1 MTQLA
6 PVGSVS
12 LYRPQGDVGRL
23 MNSLLATQMQPEY
36 AELVL
41 LETDNHRNLFQAT
54 KQREDSWTIE
64 HKTLLSFTYIGYA

>member
-6 PVGSVS
+6 PVDYVSV
-12 LYRPQGDVGRL
+12 YRPQGDVGCL

-36 AELVL
+36 AELVF
-41 LETDNHRNLFQAT
+41 LETDDHRNLFQAT

-64 HKTLLSFTYIGYA
+64 YKTLLTFTYIGYA